1 MSTQT
6 KKSTIAEE
14 GISTE
19 AISHYLQTH
28 PEFFQHNAQLL
39 TYLQIPHLT
48 GGSAVSLV
56 ERQIEILRQKNRKLE
71 RKLHELIDVA
81 RSNDSLAQKI
91 HRLAQQLIKTGGSGT
106 VCKLL
111 EAALREDFGANQSV
125 MVLFADKLDDTDS
138 ISKQRFV
145 HLINRGDDITKS
157 FKTFFESAR
166 PRCGQIRDVQRDF
179 LFGKNTD
186 EVGSV
191 ALVPLGP
198 KSTYGLLAIGSAD
211 SDRFHPAMR
220 TDFLARIGDLVSA
233 ALAR

>member
-1 MSTQT
+1 MNTQT

-14 GISTE
+14 GVSEE

-28 PEFFQHNAQLL
+28 PEFFEHNSQLL
-39 TYLQIPHLT
+39 SFLQIPHMT

-56 ERQIEILRQKNRKLE
+56 ERQVEILRQKNRKLE
-71 RKLHELIDVA
+71 RKLRELIDVA
-81 RSNDSLAQKI
+81 RSNDSLAEKI
-91 HRLAQQLIKTGGSGT
+91 HKLSRKLIKTDTSGK

-111 EAALREDFGANQSV
+111 EATLREEFGANQSV
-125 MVLFADKLDDTDS
+125 MVLFADKLDDADS
-138 ISKQRFV
+138 ISRQRFV
-145 HLINRGDDITKS
+145 RLIKPDDEITDS
-157 FKTFFESAR
+157 FKTFFENAR
-166 PRCGQIRDVQRDF
+166 PRCGQIRDIQRDF

-211 SDRFHPAMR
+211 SNRFHPAMS
-220 TDFLARIGDLVSA
+220 TDFLGRIGDLVSA

>member
-6 KKSTIAEE
+6 KKSAIAED
-14 GISTE
+14 GISAE

-28 PEFFQHNAQLL
+28 PEFFEHNAQLL
-39 TYLQIPHLT
+39 SFLQIPHQT

-56 ERQIEILRQKNRKLE
+56 ERQVEILRQKNRKLE
-71 RKLHELIDVA
+71 RKLRELIDVA
-81 RSNDSLAQKI
+81 RSNESLAGKI
-91 HRLAQQLIKTGGSGT
+91 HKLSQQLINTDGSGK

-111 EAALREDFGANQSV
+111 EATLREEFGANQSV
-125 MVLFADKLDDTDS
+125 MMLFADKLDDADS
-138 ISKQRFV
+138 ISRQRFV
-145 HLINRGDDITKS
+145 RLINQDDDIADS
-157 FKTFFESAR
+157 FKTFFEYAR
-166 PRCGQIRDVQRDF
+166 PRCGQIRDIQRDF

-186 EVGSV
+186 EIGSV

-198 KSTYGLLAIGSAD
+198 KSAYGLLAIGSAD
-211 SDRFHPAMR
+211 SDRFHPAMS

>member
-1 MSTQT
+1 MGLVRGAVGLDRPSRHTLGGDADAPPIQIEDARQRLKDISPRSSIVITPSTVVSRT
-6 KKSTIAEE
+6 ARR
-14 GISTE
+14 
-19 AISHYLQTH
+19 
-28 PEFFQHNAQLL
+28 F
-39 TYLQIPHLT
+39 
-48 GGSAVSLV
+48 SAVSLV

-145 HLINRGDDITKS
+145 RL
-157 FKTFFESAR
+157 
-166 PRCGQIRDVQRDF
+166 
-179 LFGKNTD
+179 
-186 EVGSV
+186 
-191 ALVPLGP
+191 
-198 KSTYGLLAIGSAD
+198 IGSGFPME
-211 SDRFHPAMR
+211 RP
-220 TDFLARIGDLVSA
+220 ISA
-233 ALAR
+233 